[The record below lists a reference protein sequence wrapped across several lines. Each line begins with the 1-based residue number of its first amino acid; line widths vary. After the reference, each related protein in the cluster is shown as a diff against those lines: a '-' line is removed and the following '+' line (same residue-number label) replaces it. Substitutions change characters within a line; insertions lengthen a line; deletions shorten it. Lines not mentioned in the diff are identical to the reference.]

1 MKKLFSL
8 LIFITLFSCGDA
20 QEKFTIK
27 SKRSKDFSVFQVLD
41 EKGNLIKELDTSKY
55 IICFDEDKLGYF
67 SIFGIANESGWIA
80 IDSQEKQLFKVY
92 NTSYGEPSPDY
103 LIDGKIRIV
112 DEDGK
117 IGFANN
123 KGEVIIK
130 PQFED
135 VSSFHKGKAIIGKT
149 CKKVQW
155 KLQEE
160 FNHNDCQHYT
170 IECKEYGYI
179 DDKGKI
185 MLIGNYTFEEIA
197 KKINWKS
204 QYE

>member
-1 MKKLFSL
+1 MEKLFSL
-8 LIFITLFSCGDA
+8 LIFITFFSCDDA
-20 QEKFTIK
+20 QEKFKIK

-67 SIFGIANESGWIA
+67 SIFAIKNKKGWIA
-80 IDSQEKQLFKVY
+80 IDNHEKQLFEVY
-92 NTSYGEPSPDY
+92 NTSIGEPSPDY

-123 KGEVIIK
+123 KGKVIIK
-130 PQFED
+130 PQFEEA
-135 VSSFHKGKAIIGKT
+135 SSFYKGKAIIGKT
-149 CKKVQW
+149 CEKVPW
-155 KLQEE
+155 NIQEK
-160 FNHNDCQHYT
+160 FNHSDCQHYS

-179 DDKGKI
+179 DEKGKI
-185 MLIGNYTFEEIA
+185 MFMGNYTFEEIA